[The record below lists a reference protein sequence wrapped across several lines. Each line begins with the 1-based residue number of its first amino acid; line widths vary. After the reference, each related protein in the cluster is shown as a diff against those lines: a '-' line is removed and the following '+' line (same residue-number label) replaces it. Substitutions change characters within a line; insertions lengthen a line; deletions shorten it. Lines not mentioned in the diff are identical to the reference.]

1 MTSILPAD
9 TPAMRDL
16 LPEQDLIAAVLRQA
30 LRDARSDSVYAA
42 PARQWL
48 RDAAAVQVWLDLAGC
63 PAGTY
68 AALLREAGVEEDE
81 T

>member
-1 MTSILPAD
+1 
-9 TPAMRDL
+9 MRDL

-68 AALLREAGVEEDE
+68 AALLREAGVEEDNG
-81 T
+81 